1 MKTTT
6 RYSLIIFGFI
16 VFLIIAPLLVLY
28 VSGRKLDIGD
38 RNTSATGILD
48 AKSNPGGADLL
59 INGVTDSS
67 TPSIARFLLQGE
79 YKVSLQKEGYFEWV
93 KNLAI
98 EPGKVT
104 YAQKGVDEIQLI
116 KKSVPKILVESGV
129 TSFAV
134 VNDAVW
140 YATKNTILKGRI
152 TESEPESILP
162 INFTP
167 ASIIQLRDG
176 SHILATDA
184 KNNATLVDTNS
195 SRVISLP
202 SNLGVL
208 ADINVITND
217 LILYRT
223 KNSLIAYKPNSK
235 TTTTLRS
242 DITSF
247 TVLDGTGYF
256 ATTAGAISSAIW
268 NGTSF
273 VDEQNLISSS
283 PLVSSTSTQLIIS
296 DKKVL
301 FFKNGNSDLFRVGN
315 TLDLILNGV
324 VSTKLDL
331 DTDEVTIRTASEL
344 WFYNFITNEAQLLNR
359 NTFAINDFSIHSAIG
374 YGFVATSKGL
384 EAIEID
390 NRDKQNRYQL
400 INHSNQSTEPVW
412 QLGMTVNQ
420 KIILALENDSL
431 LVIDVRN

>member
-116 KKSVPKILVESGV
+116 KKSVPKVLVESGV